1 MQMNLVEI
9 KELLADWYLLTL
21 ENPIYAG
28 ALVVSVWLLTVFFYS
43 IRIFFL
49 NKKQRK
55 TEQQADELK
64 SQLEG
69 SQQQLGQT
77 ETTLATLNEQVA
89 SEQRQANEFTAK
101 IEERNQDI
109 VTKIKEVA
117 NKFDLSEQL
126 VDSGEKA
133 KPEFIWQ
140 QQDNIQ
146 MQLADRLQAE
156 KQEKDALQRSYQ
168 QEKEQFIAKDAVIQ
182 TLQTTVDQHVQKF
195 TQLEQDV
202 AGHKQQVQQQEAVAE
217 SALADLTEKHKLE
230 LATVMTELEEHREV
244 AELAKVSIE
253 QPVVMEAP
261 VIVEDALG
269 DTEELLGK
277 DAALVLKEEQQGQDF
292 MNMGKPVEDASA
304 PIESS
309 IVVEEAIQPEP
320 EIIAPEQSAE
330 VLIVNDPIPEPV
342 QEDISVEPEYE
353 KSNLDILGKF
363 KGLFGKSKKTATDT
377 APKKSE
383 PEKTAEALVVEEP
396 VLAEEPEASVAAT
409 PDYDKS
415 KLDISGKF
423 KGLFG
428 KSKKVAIEVAPEI
441 SAEEVVVTEPV
452 QEPEETIS
460 TAPDYEK
467 SNLDISGKFK
477 GLFGKSKKAEVVA
490 EIENAAEV
498 LTEAVAE
505 AVVATEVVAE
515 KTDSA
520 ITGKMKGMFGK
531 SKKTAVV
538 VEPVESAE
546 ILIVEELEVEEVVVE
561 PDYGESNI
569 KMPKV
574 FKGLFGKK

>member
-1 MQMNLVEI
+1 MNLVEI

-55 TEQQADELK
+55 TEQQAEALK
-64 SQLEG
+64 SQLED
-69 SQQQLGQT
+69 SQQQIAQT
-77 ETTLATLNEQVA
+77 ETTLVTLNEQIA
-89 SEQRQANEFTAK
+89 SEQQQATEFAAK
-101 IEERNQDI
+101 IDERNQGI

-146 MQLADRLQAE
+146 MQLVDRLQAE
-156 KQEKDALQRSYQ
+156 KQEKDTLQRSYQ

-202 AGHKQQVQQQEAVAE
+202 AGHKQHMQQQESAAE
-217 SALADLTEKHKLE
+217 SALADLTAKHKLE
-230 LATVMTELEEHREV
+230 LAAVMTELDKQCKV
-244 AELAKVSIE
+244 VELAKVPTE
-253 QPVVMEAP
+253 QAVVIEAP
-261 VIVEDALG
+261 VIVEDALD
-269 DTEELLGK
+269 DTEALLGK
-277 DAALVLKEEQQGQDF
+277 DAALVLKEEQQGQGF
-292 MNMGKPVEDASA
+292 MSMGKSVEDTPA

-309 IVVEEAIQPEP
+309 IVEEAIQPDL
-320 EIIAPEQSAE
+320 EIIAPGQSAE
-330 VLIVNDPIPEPV
+330 VLIVNEPTPEPV
-342 QEDISVEPEYE
+342 QEDVPAEPEYE

-363 KGLFGKSKKTATDT
+363 KGLFGGSKKTAVDIV
-377 APKKSE
+377 PKKVE
-383 PEKTAEALVVEEP
+383 PEKTAEALVVAEP
-396 VLAEEPEASVAAT
+396 VLAQETEVSASVV
-409 PDYDKS
+409 PDYGKS
-415 KLDISGKF
+415 KLNISGKF

-428 KSKKVAIEVAPEI
+428 KSKKAVIEVAPEVSI
-441 SAEEVVVTEPV
+441 EEVVVIESV
-452 QEPEETIS
+452 QAPEEAIS

-490 EIENAAEV
+490 EVESTAEV

-505 AVVATEVVAE
+505 VVVATETVAE

-520 ITGKMKGMFGK
+520 IAGKMKGMFGK
-531 SKKTAVV
+531 SKKTVV
-538 VEPVESAE
+538 AKPVESAE
-546 ILIVEELEVEEVVVE
+546 ILIVEEPQLEVEEVVVE

-569 KMPKV
+569 KIPKV
-574 FKGLFGKK
+574 FKGLFGKN